1 MAKPGMTLD
10 PIDEIV
16 ERCNEAREA
25 WALLDGEARELEEMR
40 KPLRAEVSNQERRSG
55 LSATAAD
62 SQAEA
67 CREYKAHLMEMVEA
81 RTKANVKRAEVQGYE
96 LRWETWRT
104 RNATRRAEMKI
115 L

>member
-1 MAKPGMTLD
+1 MDLD
-10 PIDEIV
+10 PIEEIV
-16 ERCNEAREA
+16 SRCNEARNA
-25 WALLDGEARELEEMR
+25 WAVLDGKARELEEIR
-40 KPLRAEVSNQERRSG
+40 KSIRAEISNQGRRDG

-62 SQAEA
+62 SEAEA
-67 CREYKAHLMEMVEA
+67 KPQYRAHVQEMVTA
-81 RTKANVKRAEVQGYE
+81 RTAANVKRAEAQGYE